1 MLMEMRIVP
10 TLSNGFIEAISLNVG
25 SAVIVPIRGIV
36 SRRSPMAESSV
47 FRVSWGLRLSSSM

>member
-10 TLSNGFIEAISLNVG
+10 TLSNGFIDAISLNVG
-25 SAVIVPIRGIV
+25 FAVIVPIRGMV

-47 FRVSWGLRLSSSM
+47 LSVSCGLRLSSSM